1 LPIAFFYDKFRIEIN
16 PTPFVGIEI
25 KIKLARIF
33 EKVRGKTKM
42 ANIKKIKDLEAL
54 VYNLELELKKT
65 KQVLG
70 ELSGKSSSEALNY
83 SLKAAEL
90 GKEFDSDE
98 GLIVEGVFNGQV
110 MIGPDG
116 KRYSVPANYASKSKL
131 VEGDILKLTIT
142 DDGSFIF
149 KQISP
154 VERARLVGHLIKD
167 KDTNT
172 FVVLAGDKIYRVLM
186 ASVTYFKGEEGDE
199 VVILVPKDNDSA
211 WAAIENIIKN
221 NNTASTDDL
230 DLSF

>member
-1 LPIAFFYDKFRIEIN
+1 MPSA
-16 PTPFVGIEI
+16 
-25 KIKLARIF
+25 
-33 EKVRGKTKM
+33 
-42 ANIKKIKDLEAL
+42 KKIKDLEAL

-70 ELSGKSSSEALNY
+70 ELKGNSSSQAVDY
-83 SLKAAEL
+83 SLRAAEI

-98 GLIVEGVFNGQV
+98 GSIVEGVFNGQV

-116 KRYSVPANYASKSKL
+116 KKYSVPANYASKSKL

-167 KDTNT
+167 KDTNS

-186 ASVTYFKGEEGDE
+186 ASVTYFKGSEGDE
-199 VVILVPKDNDSA
+199 AVILVPKDSDSH
-211 WAAIENIIKN
+211 WAAIENIIRN
-221 NNTASTDDL
+221 NNSTDDV

>member
-1 LPIAFFYDKFRIEIN
+1 
-16 PTPFVGIEI
+16 
-25 KIKLARIF
+25 
-33 EKVRGKTKM
+33 M

-83 SLKAAEL
+83 SLKAAEF

>member
-1 LPIAFFYDKFRIEIN
+1 
-16 PTPFVGIEI
+16 
-25 KIKLARIF
+25 
-33 EKVRGKTKM
+33 M